1 MYEIIFICK
10 FSTISTTK
18 ALFIQ
23 HHYIFIHDLLPSYD
37 CELSRSST
45 FPLTKSSSSNSLQ
58 MAQNKKKIFGKN
70 AIAIENHF
78 IHVAHKLG
86 VGNCL
91 GIKYSV
97 ILEEFV
103 NCPFLVYI
111 STCVAYKNDNTH
123 NHNHHQGLD
132 GSPLSRLLFH
142 AMCFLYISEVEFSE
156 MSSYVSIYLFSH
168 MHTSYQMERH
178 RYLHK
183 MDPSVVSFHFQLCSY
198 TPALLLIKSQL

>member
-37 CELSRSST
+37 CELPRSST

-58 MAQNKKKIFGKN
+58 MAQNKKYIFGKN

-111 STCVAYKNDNTH
+111 STCVAYKSDNTH
-123 NHNHHQGLD
+123 NHNHHQGSD

-168 MHTSYQMERH
+168 MHTSFQWRGIDIYIKWTPLLCRFIF
-178 RYLHK
+178 
-183 MDPSVVSFHFQLCSY
+183 SFV
-198 TPALLLIKSQL
+198 PKSCTAFN